1 MNIKPKAVLVSS
13 EQAMIEF
20 GEYVFSLL
28 RADDLVF
35 LVGDLGAGKTTLTR
49 GILRKFGHVGPVP
62 SPTYTLVEP
71 YNVSDRELIHMDLYR
86 LKSPEELEMLG
97 FRDFVGN
104 TICIIE
110 WPERGGSLLPP
121 PNVIITIETVGD
133 GRSVA
138 IELC

>member
-138 IELC
+138 IERC

>member
-110 WPERGGSLLPP
+110 WPERGGPLLPP
-121 PNVIITIETVGD
+121 PNVIITIETVDD
-133 GRSVA
+133 GRSVS
-138 IELC
+138 IERC

>member
-121 PNVIITIETVGD
+121 PNVIITIETVDD

-138 IELC
+138 IERC